1 MKARLTGERVQMV
14 IHVEVDHD
22 GAHDG
27 ERVFWLIWCGSI
39 QTHRSIF
46 FEGTHR
52 SMRNKGSQ
60 EDLNKDQRRK
70 IACGTT

>member
-1 MKARLTGERVQMV
+1 MKARLTGERVQIG

-39 QTHRSIF
+39 QTHRS
-46 FEGTHR
+46 
-52 SMRNKGSQ
+52 MRNKGSQ
-60 EDLNKDQRRK
+60 EELNKDQRRK